1 MKIFFYLIFFSQ
13 ICFANPINIIE
24 YKKNDLY
31 SFYVEIP
38 AGTLEK
44 WEVDKESGELEWEE
58 KNGKKRII
66 NFLPFPGNYG
76 FIPQTLAGDNDP
88 IDLIMIDAAKERGSL
103 NHVRVIG
110 GLYFEDKK
118 ELDIKLIGISPTGI
132 FKKYNS
138 INDLFL
144 EQPNILNILKI
155 WFGSYKKPGKMIF
168 FRFLDHSK
176 AINYIEEAHLRWN
189 KAQSDKSK

>member
-13 ICFANPINIIE
+13 ICYANPINIIE

-118 ELDIKLIGISPTGI
+118 ELDI
-132 FKKYNS
+132 
-138 INDLFL
+138 
-144 EQPNILNILKI
+144 LKI